1 MRTDNQSDIVFKTGK
16 DVSIVSTRCLPA
28 KPPQCRHVTP
38 CEPKA
43 GTGMAP
49 FPLPWQ
55 RPEPPLLRPQ
65 LDELHWLYPDLH
77 SGLIWDCSMG
87 EESRRCEAGGGSQA
101 EPDEASCDVVRE
113 LVQRAQKGPLL
124 PAQQQQVLAALEAHP
139 RLAYTLLPGGSAQLP
154 QLVEHCPAIAS
165 ELLMRL
171 LLQRRMQL
179 PASANLSAA
188 SVSAAM
194 PASAPP
200 LIDEMLATLARS
212 EISLHGM
219 EVVNRLAS
227 VDLPHD
233 FVHTYIVNCL
243 RSCEGTQVGSGGLDY
258 CRGDLLW
265 LLCFDPMT
273 EIPLPLIL

>member
-1 MRTDNQSDIVFKTGK
+1 
-16 DVSIVSTRCLPA
+16 
-28 KPPQCRHVTP
+28 
-38 CEPKA
+38 
-43 GTGMAP
+43 
-49 FPLPWQ
+49 
-55 RPEPPLLRPQ
+55 
-65 LDELHWLYPDLH
+65 
-77 SGLIWDCSMG
+77 MG
-87 EESRRCEAGGGSQA
+87 EESRRCEAGGGSQEE
-101 EPDEASCDVVRE
+101 EPDEASSDVVRE

-171 LLQRRMQL
+171 LLQRRTQ
-179 PASANLSAA
+179 PTSAPVA
-188 SVSAAM
+188 SVSVSANM
-194 PASAPP
+194 PASAPL

-243 RSCEGTQVGSGGLDY
+243 RSCEGTQVSSGRDG
-258 CRGDLLW
+258 CGHP
-265 LLCFDPMT
+265 FDIFFP
-273 EIPLPLIL
+273 IP